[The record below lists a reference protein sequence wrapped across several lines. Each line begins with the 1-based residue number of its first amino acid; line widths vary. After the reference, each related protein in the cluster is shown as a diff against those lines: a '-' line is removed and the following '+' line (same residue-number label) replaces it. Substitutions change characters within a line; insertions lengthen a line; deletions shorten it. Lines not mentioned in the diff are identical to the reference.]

1 MYIYMFKFIFKYHD
15 LDLNVRFFI
24 LPDETAGGFLFRIL
38 RGMTIPELDNTNQNE
53 GIWPLPSL
61 ATPLIFA
68 TTNLPPKT
76 ARTWARY
83 STRSLKFDKF

>member
-1 MYIYMFKFIFKYHD
+1 MCIYIYMFKFIFKYHD

-53 GIWPLPSL
+53 GI
-61 ATPLIFA
+61 
-68 TTNLPPKT
+68 
-76 ARTWARY
+76 
-83 STRSLKFDKF
+83 